1 MDDRLLIKAAYW
13 SDLSEVRRLLESG
26 VDPNIQDPSYDE
38 EAATP
43 LLYASENGAYEVVK
57 LLLESGANPNITDYY
72 YGQTP
77 LMWATLA
84 GRDATVRLL
93 LESGADPNI
102 QDVDGDN
109 ALIFATQQAQRK
121 SIYKKEDYLIIIDL
135 LKKHMIFD
143 EPFDEPSPPD
153 MEQMRRE
160 KEEATQRALIK
171 LQSRVRGR
179 QTRRK
184 VRGERPRYGK
194 WSEATTDRERHRR
207 WIDATRDTYRFPVD
221 DEIRGYLRSIYFP
234 DSHPTVEEIKSG
246 GKKKRK
252 KTKKKK
258 RKKSK
263 KKTKKRNKNI
273 IH

>member
-1 MDDRLLIKAAYW
+1 MDDRLLIKEDYRG
-13 SDLSEVRRLLESG
+13 DIDKVRRLLESG

-38 EAATP
+38 EGGTP
-43 LLYASENGAYEVVK
+43 LLHASYNGLYEVSK
-57 LLLESGANPNITDYY
+57 LLLESGANPNIPDYY

-77 LMWATLA
+77 LMWASLA
-84 GRDATVRLL
+84 GHEEIVRLL
-93 LESGADPNI
+93 LEKGADPNI
-102 QDVDGDN
+102 KDEDGDN
-109 ALIFATQQAQRK
+109 ALIFATQKEKKAT
-121 SIYKKEDYLIIIDL
+121 YKKEDYQIIIDL
-135 LKKHMIFD
+135 LKKHMVFD

-160 KEEATQRALIK
+160 KEEDTQRALIK

-184 VRGERPRYGK
+184 VRGERPRYGR
-194 WSEATTDRERHRR
+194 WTEPTTDRERHRR
-207 WIDATRDTYRFPVD
+207 WIDATRDTERFPVD

-252 KTKKKK
+252 KSKKKK
-258 RKKSK
+258 RKKTK
-263 KKTKKRNKNI
+263 KKKK
-273 IH
+273 

>member
-1 MDDRLLIKAAYW
+1 
-13 SDLSEVRRLLESG
+13 
-26 VDPNIQDPSYDE
+26 
-38 EAATP
+38 
-43 LLYASENGAYEVVK
+43 ENGSYEVAK

-77 LMWATLA
+77 LMWASLS

-121 SIYKKEDYLIIIDL
+121 ARYKKEDYQIIIDL
-135 LKKHMIFD
+135 LKKHMVFD

-184 VRGERPRYGK
+184 VRGERPRYGR
-194 WSEATTDRERHRR
+194 WTEPTTDRERHRR
-207 WIDATRDTYRFPVD
+207 WIDATRDT
-221 DEIRGYLRSIYFP
+221 
-234 DSHPTVEEIKSG
+234 
-246 GKKKRK
+246 
-252 KTKKKK
+252 
-258 RKKSK
+258 
-263 KKTKKRNKNI
+263 
-273 IH
+273 